1 MWTLLD
7 GGFWAFVVEH
17 VQSFWQMTGI
27 YGLTWGHVVMLAV
40 GCFFLYL
47 GIAKQFEPL
56 LLVPIAFGILLG
68 NIPIKERNHI
78 GI

>member
-40 GCFFLYL
+40 GCFFL
-47 GIAKQFEPL
+47 
-56 LLVPIAFGILLG
+56 
-68 NIPIKERNHI
+68 
-78 GI
+78 